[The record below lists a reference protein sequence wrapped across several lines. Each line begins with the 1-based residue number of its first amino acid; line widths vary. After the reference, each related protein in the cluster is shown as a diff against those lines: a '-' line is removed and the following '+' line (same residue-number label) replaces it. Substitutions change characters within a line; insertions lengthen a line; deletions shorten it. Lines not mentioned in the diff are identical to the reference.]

1 MSFFLQTIPSK
12 VDLPV
17 KIRYTY
23 EYSSETKKR
32 GTIMDHANEESIMD
46 IIHKLN
52 EIDYIN
58 PEDIPNIDLYM
69 DQVTTFMDEHLAAC
83 KRMDDDKI
91 LTKTMINNYTKNDFL
106 PPPVKKKYS
115 KEHMYLLIFL
125 YYFKNVLSITD
136 IQKIFK
142 PLTDMFYDNKS
153 RDISLEE
160 IYRTIFDMERIQTDN
175 LTKDILRR
183 FKHSQDLF
191 PDVKDEEEADFLSR
205 FAFICLLS
213 FDAYLKKQIV
223 ERMIDETL
231 SDYKNAKKEK

>member
-1 MSFFLQTIPSK
+1 MEHS
-12 VDLPV
+12 
-17 KIRYTY
+17 
-23 EYSSETKKR
+23 
-32 GTIMDHANEESIMD
+32 NEENIMD
-46 IIHKLN
+46 IIQKLKN
-52 EIDYIN
+52 IDYIN

-83 KRMDDDKI
+83 KRQDDDKI

-136 IQKIFK
+136 IQKIFD
-142 PLTDMFYDNKS
+142 PLTDMFYDGRS
-153 RDISLEE
+153 RDIDLED
-160 IYRTIFDMERIQTDN
+160 IYRMVFDMERIQTDN
-175 LTKDILRR
+175 LTKDVLRR
-183 FKHSQDLF
+183 YKASQNLF
-191 PDVKDEEEADFLSR
+191 PDVKDAEEADFLSR

-213 FDAYLKKQIV
+213 FDAYLKKQVV

-231 SDYKNAKKEK
+231 SDYQKKKKEKKDK